1 MDSNQFYQRQQRKLR
16 ILRDSDLAI
25 GSDRIEGN
33 ERCSQRFVTFL
44 KFLVKLVAINYTRI
58 KQKTKGKSVKSVRE
72 E

>member
-1 MDSNQFYQRQQRKLR
+1 MF
-16 ILRDSDLAI
+16 AT
-25 GSDRIEGN
+25 
-33 ERCSQRFVTFL
+33 RFVTFL